1 MECRLPIPALNVYIP
16 KPNERVQTMLSF
28 LPATVRGVISI
39 SLMVLN
45 TIFWSIPFHV
55 LALSKV
61 LIKNDSWHRTCA
73 RIIMS
78 AGNCWIW
85 GMNAILRLTQPTTYE
100 IRGLEGLSKHQWYF
114 VNCNHQSWADIL
126 VLFYAFTGH
135 IPFFKF
141 FLKKE
146 LFWVPLLGICWW
158 ALDYPFMERF
168 SRSFLEK
175 NPHMKGKDLETTRKA
190 CERYR
195 HTPVSILNFMEGT
208 RFTPEK
214 HSRQGSPY
222 RHLLKPKAG
231 GFAFA
236 MAAMD
241 GKIANILDVTIIY
254 SDKGLSFWDFICG
267 RISRITVLAK
277 KLHVSVDTLTGDY
290 QNDEIFRDRLQNWV
304 CDLWQDKDELIEQHS
319 SSRAQL

>member
-1 MECRLPIPALNVYIP
+1 
-16 KPNERVQTMLSF
+16 MLSF
-28 LPATVRGVISI
+28 LPATARGIISI

-45 TIFWSIPFHV
+45 TIFWAIPFHI
-55 LALSKV
+55 LALTKV
-61 LIKNDSWHRTCA
+61 IVKNEAWHRACTHITI
-73 RIIMS
+73 R
-78 AGNCWIW
+78 AGNCWIR
-85 GMNAILRLTQPTTYE
+85 GIIAVLKLTQPTVYE
-100 IRGLEGLSKHQWYF
+100 IHGLEGLSRRQWYF

-158 ALDYPFMERF
+158 VLDFPFMERF
-168 SRSFLEK
+168 SKSFLER
-175 NPHMKGKDLETTRKA
+175 NPHMKGKDMETTRRV

-214 HSRQGSPY
+214 HARQESPY

-236 MAAMD
+236 LAAMD
-241 GKIANILDVTIIY
+241 GKIGTILDVTIIY
-254 SDKGLSFWDFICG
+254 SERGLSFWDFICG
-267 RISRITVLAK
+267 RIGRIKVIAK
-277 KLHVSVDTLTGDY
+277 KLPVSVETLTGDY
-290 QNDEIFRDRLQNWV
+290 QNDDAFRDRLQTWV
-304 CDLWQDKDELIEQHS
+304 CDLWQDKDALIEEHCNG
-319 SSRAQL
+319 RPAL